1 MCHILS
7 VIPTV
12 TYVITETGLWQ
23 MAQVEASLK
32 ICSTA
37 DTHGTLGPES
47 GEVKDGR
54 MEGLR
59 MLVVVACSVDLSSR
73 HTI

>member
-1 MCHILS
+1 MCHIVS

-12 TYVITETGLWQ
+12 TSQRYN
-23 MAQVEASLK
+23 
-32 ICSTA
+32 
-37 DTHGTLGPES
+37 
-47 GEVKDGR
+47 
-54 MEGLR
+54 EGLR